1 MDLHANIPL
10 KKYTTMRLGGNAK
23 YMTDLHSANE
33 IQNIILQANQL
44 NLPIFI
50 IGGGSNVVVQDKG
63 YDGIVLRNMIMGFE
77 TVAEDDSSVSFKIG
91 AGENWDSVV
100 KTTVE
105 KNLSGIEAMSAIPG
119 TMGAAPVQ
127 NIGAYGQELVDTFVS
142 LEAYDLNEGIF
153 VNLNSDDCQFSY
165 RDSIFRSS
173 QKGRYI
179 ITSVVLKLF
188 KSAPVQP
195 FYSAVQKYFDN
206 HNINI
211 FTPSTIRQ
219 AVIDIRTD
227 KLPDPAI
234 YPNSGSF
241 FKNSI
246 IEDWQLNDLQSQFS
260 DIPRYD
266 LGNNKYKIPSG
277 WLIEQAGF
285 KGQLING
292 IRIHDK
298 NTLVLINESA
308 SSYHDLELTR
318 DEIIRKV
325 RDIFRIEI
333 DQEPIEM
340 P

>member
-179 ITSVVLKLF
+179 ITSVILKLF

-195 FYSAVQKYFDN
+195 FYSAVQKYFDD

-292 IRIHDK
+292 MRIHDK

>member
-195 FYSAVQKYFDN
+195 FYSAVQKYFDD